1 MVDIKKTGVSSS
13 QKTVIKSGSTF
24 GIKILQAVKNMT
36 FPMLDRLLYI
46 TKSCQVLRRNY
57 KEENVLFGSNIS
69 ISIRPGFLVFKI
81 HSYIWLHTTFS
92 LTKLLTRS
100 FDSICGGVTRNLTY
114 QILKASTLFMFSGT
128 YQSLYQTE
136 DRQAGT
142 AERLVTSLQLQAK
155 KNIHRLLHHQNCC
168 GIMVMRK
175 IQIVEFQFH
184 LDGQFDGSLRG
195 HMQ

>member
-24 GIKILQAVKNMT
+24 GIKILQAVQNMT

-57 KEENVLFGSNIS
+57 KEENLRFGSNIS

-100 FDSICGGVTRNLTY
+100 FDSICGGVEFDLLDLKGFNTIHVQWNLPVL
-114 QILKASTLFMFSGT
+114 ISNRRS
-128 YQSLYQTE
+128 
-136 DRQAGT
+136 AGWY
-142 AERLVTSLQLQAK
+142 
-155 KNIHRLLHHQNCC
+155 C
-168 GIMVMRK
+168 
-175 IQIVEFQFH
+175 
-184 LDGQFDGSLRG
+184 
-195 HMQ
+195 